1 MVWKPGQSGNPAGKK
16 PGTLKEKPYR
26 DALRMEIAAAED
38 LKGLRS
44 IARAHLEKA
53 RSGDMAAIKELA
65 DRLDG
70 RPAQAVVGDDEAN
83 PISVVSRVSHGLAMI
98 SAAQPAFVR
107 LDVHENCWWRVG
119 SSRGG
124 AARAACRNNHYYGP
138 ADLRVHAAPARLR
151 LRSLCSRIASP

>member
-1 MVWKPGQSGNPAGKK
+1 MVWKLGQSGNPAGKK

-38 LKGLRS
+38 FKGLRS

-83 PISVVSRVSHGLAMI
+83 PISVVFTGV
-98 SAAQPAFVR
+98 P
-107 LDVHENCWWRVG
+107 
-119 SSRGG
+119 
-124 AARAACRNNHYYGP
+124 RADDN
-138 ADLRVHAAPARLR
+138 D
-151 LRSLCSRIASP
+151 

>member
-1 MVWKPGQSGNPAGKK
+1 MAWKPGQSGNPAGKK
-16 PGTLKEKPYR
+16 PGTLKERPYR

-38 LKGLRS
+38 FKGLRL

-83 PISVVSRVSHGLAMI
+83 PISVVFTGV
-98 SAAQPAFVR
+98 P
-107 LDVHENCWWRVG
+107 
-119 SSRGG
+119 
-124 AARAACRNNHYYGP
+124 RADDNDYP
-138 ADLRVHAAPARLR
+138 HASQGRRP
-151 LRSLCSRIASP
+151 S